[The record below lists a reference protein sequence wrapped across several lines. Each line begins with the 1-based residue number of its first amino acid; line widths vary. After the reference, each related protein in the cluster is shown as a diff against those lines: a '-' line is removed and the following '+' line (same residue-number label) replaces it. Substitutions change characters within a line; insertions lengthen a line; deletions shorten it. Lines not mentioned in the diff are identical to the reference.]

1 MIGGGG
7 GGGIG
12 KEIFSSI
19 DGNFCTHSK
28 IVVPKIYNRL
38 NYFVVTFFYE
48 YNPGPW
54 LRRS

>member
-1 MIGGGG
+1 MIDGG

-19 DGNFCTHSK
+19 GGSFCTDSK

-38 NYFVVTFFYE
+38 HY
-48 YNPGPW
+48 
-54 LRRS
+54 LL